1 MKDRSCD
8 YNEEEK
14 ENFSK
19 TLRTL
24 FTETE
29 NVLDKELPF
38 DENINFQISDIID
51 PIHLNNIKNDPKY
64 YYQKFKIYF
73 VKFFLLDEYFF
84 QMEEKKEEVQII
96 KNENE
101 LNENNCAK
109 SNENKDKK
117 KDKDKDKDKNIP
129 EIKYNNTIA
138 YEKMGSKD
146 LKTNITLSKINNT
159 KTNKSIPCDYY
170 IRVYKNPKKIQK
182 DSRFYPTKIL

>member
-1 MKDRSCD
+1 MKDSSCD

-24 FTETE
+24 FIETE
-29 NVLDKELPF
+29 NALDKELPF

-51 PIHLNNIKNDPKY
+51 PIHLNNIKNAPKY

-84 QMEEKKEEVQII
+84 QMEEKKEEVPII

-101 LNENNCAK
+101 LNENILK
-109 SNENKDKK
+109 FENIQ
-117 KDKDKDKDKNIP
+117 NIAP
-129 EIKYNNTIA
+129 
-138 YEKMGSKD
+138 
-146 LKTNITLSKINNT
+146 L
-159 KTNKSIPCDYY
+159 
-170 IRVYKNPKKIQK
+170 
-182 DSRFYPTKIL
+182 